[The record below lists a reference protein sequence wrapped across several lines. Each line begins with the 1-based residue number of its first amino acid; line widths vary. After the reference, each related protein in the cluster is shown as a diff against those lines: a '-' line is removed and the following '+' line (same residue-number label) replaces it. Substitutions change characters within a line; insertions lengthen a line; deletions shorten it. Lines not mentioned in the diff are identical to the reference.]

1 MLRESGSALAA
12 AASQETVMLQTQVVS
27 LLPSRG
33 WEVQGQDA
41 RKVVFIR
48 SPLLLACR
56 QLSSHSE
63 ST

>member
-12 AASQETVMLQTQVVS
+12 AVSQEMVMLQTQVVS

-41 RKVVFIR
+41 DT
-48 SPLLLACR
+48 
-56 QLSSHSE
+56 SSVW
-63 ST
+63 